1 MSESTDETA
10 APAPESAEES
20 HDSISDIL
28 DHLPPEVAQALG
40 KSKGSKAKPEPAPQA
55 KDDETEEEEV
65 AETETDETEDSETED
80 ETKEDETEAED
91 EESEESKPKG
101 IEKLEKRIDKLTRR
115 RKEAESAAETLRAEN
130 ESLKAEVEARS
141 AIRLEPTPEDP
152 LADLDTPAELEAKV
166 SAAKKVRAWALQN
179 PDGATVTN
187 PDGSERYVDRAEIA
201 KFVAQT
207 DALLTDHA
215 PARKEYLAQ
224 REVILPEA
232 KAAYPELFKAGTA
245 EHKVLIDTLKQVPA
259 LKRLPGYEM
268 VIGDALLGMKYRME
282 AAQSNGKSAKSAT
295 ASKGTDAN
303 KSAPPAGQSNGR
315 KAIAPAIPKSS
326 ASRPPAASTKGKSGR
341 LDRVIG
347 SGSIDDL
354 AAYFGG

>member
-1 MSESTDETA
+1 MSESTQETA
-10 APAPESAEES
+10 APAPEAEES
-20 HDSISDIL
+20 FSDIL

-40 KSKGSKAKPEPAPQA
+40 KSKDSKSKPEPDPT
-55 KDDETEEEEV
+55 DEETEEEN
-65 AETETDETEDSETED
+65 AETETEETESEEESTDDETDETEED
-80 ETKEDETEAED
+80 EDI
-91 EESEESKPKG
+91 EEEKPQGNKG
-101 IEKLEKRIDKLTRR
+101 IERLEKRIDKLTRR
-115 RKEAESAAETLRAEN
+115 RKEAESAAESLRAEN
-130 ESLKAEVEARS
+130 ETLKAEVEARS

-152 LADLDTPAELEAKV
+152 LSDLDSPAELEAKV

-187 PDGSERYVDRAEIA
+187 PDGTERYVDRSEIA
-201 KFVAQT
+201 KFIAQT

-215 PARKEYLAQ
+215 PARKEYLAA
-224 REVILPEA
+224 REAILPEA
-232 KAAYPELFKAGTA
+232 KAAYPDLFKVGSA

-282 AAQSNGKSAKSAT
+282 AHQASQSNQSSQSKSAT
-295 ASKGTDAN
+295 ASNGTNA
-303 KSAPPAGQSNGR
+303 KSAPTAGTR
-315 KAIAPAIPKSS
+315 KVIAPAIPKSS

>member
-1 MSESTDETA
+1 MSESTQETA
-10 APAPESAEES
+10 APAPVEES
-20 HDSISDIL
+20 YDSVSDIL

-40 KSKGSKAKPEPAPQA
+40 KSKAKAEPDPTDA
-55 KDDETEEEEV
+55 ETEEEV
-65 AETETDETEDSETED
+65 AETETEETESEE
-80 ETKEDETEAED
+80 ESED
-91 EESEESKPKG
+91 EEIEDDDEESKEEKPQGAKG
-101 IEKLEKRIDKLTRR
+101 LEKLEKRINTLTRR
-115 RKEAESAAETLRAEN
+115 RKEAETAAEELRVEN
-130 ESLKAEVEARS
+130 ENLKAEVDKRS
-141 AIRLEPTPEDP
+141 VIRLEPTAEDP
-152 LADLDTPAELEAKV
+152 LADMDSLDELDAKV
-166 SAAKKVRAWALQN
+166 SAAKKVRSWALQN

-187 PDGSERYVDRAEIA
+187 PDGTERYVDRSEIA
-201 KFVAQT
+201 RFVAQT

-232 KAAYPELFKAGTA
+232 KATYPDLFKVGSA

-282 AAQSNGKSAKSAT
+282 AHQSSQSKAAA
-295 ASKGTDAN
+295 ASKGSDA
-303 KSAPPAGQSNGR
+303 KSAPPASQSNGR
-315 KAIAPAIPKSS
+315 KVIAPAIPKPS

>member
-1 MSESTDETA
+1 MSESTQETA
-10 APAPESAEES
+10 APAPVEES
-20 HDSISDIL
+20 YDSVSDIL

-40 KSKGSKAKPEPAPQA
+40 KSKAKAEPDPTDA
-55 KDDETEEEEV
+55 ETEEEV
-65 AETETDETEDSETED
+65 AETETEETESEE
-80 ETKEDETEAED
+80 ESED
-91 EESEESKPKG
+91 EEIEDDDEESKEEKPQGAKG
-101 IEKLEKRIDKLTRR
+101 LEKLEKRINTLTRR
-115 RKEAESAAETLRAEN
+115 RKEAETAAEELRVEN
-130 ESLKAEVEARS
+130 DNLKAEVEKRS
-141 AIRLEPTPEDP
+141 VIRLEPTAEDP
-152 LADLDTPAELEAKV
+152 LADMDSLDELDAKV
-166 SAAKKVRAWALQN
+166 SAAKKVRSWALQN

-187 PDGSERYVDRAEIA
+187 PDGTERYVDRSEIA
-201 KFVAQT
+201 RFVAQT

-232 KAAYPELFKAGTA
+232 KATYPDLFKVGSA

-282 AAQSNGKSAKSAT
+282 AHQSSQSKAAA
-295 ASKGTDAN
+295 ASKGSDA
-303 KSAPPAGQSNGR
+303 KSAPPASQSNGR
-315 KAIAPAIPKSS
+315 KVIAPAIPKPS